1 MPSFRISEAARLLGV
16 SDDTVRR
23 YVDGG
28 RLSASATAGP
38 LAIDGADLAR
48 FAVEQAQSGL
58 GVTGGLPPS
67 SARNRFTG
75 LVTRVITDTVMAQ
88 VEIQAGPYRVVS
100 LISREAAVELGLVPG
115 VLAVATVKAT
125 NVGVELPG

>member
-1 MPSFRISEAARLLGV
+1 MASFRISEAARLLGV

-23 YVDGG
+23 YVEGG
-28 RLSASATAGP
+28 RLNAANFSGP
-38 LAIDGADLAR
+38 LSIEGAELAK
-48 FAVEQAQSGL
+48 FAVEHAPQSEAGAL
-58 GVTGGLPPS
+58 SPS

-75 LVTRVITDTVMAQ
+75 LVTRVVTDTVMAQ

-100 LISREAAVELGLVPG
+100 LISREAAEELGLQPG

-125 NVGVELPG
+125 SVSVELPR